1 VAHTALITQNA
12 DTANAVECTNLA
24 LNAPHARVLRLT
36 RIQYDASGCPL
47 AREDVVLPLDRFPGL
62 TADVSDITELAQC
75 YSLSLGGVTERVSI
89 VPAARGV
96 AMHLEITAGTNVLKL
111 DRLVETVDG
120 KPVEWRV
127 AYRKI

>member
-12 DTANAVECTNLA
+12 DTANAVECTKLA
-24 LNAPHARVLRLT
+24 LNAPHARVLRAT

-62 TADVSDITELAQC
+62 TADVSDITALAQC
-75 YSLSLGGVTERVSI
+75 YGLSLGRASERVAI
-89 VPAARGV
+89 VPASRGV
-96 AMHLEITAGTNVLKL
+96 AMHLGITVGTNVLKL
-111 DRLVETVDG
+111 DRVVETDDG
-120 KPVEWRV
+120 APVEWRV